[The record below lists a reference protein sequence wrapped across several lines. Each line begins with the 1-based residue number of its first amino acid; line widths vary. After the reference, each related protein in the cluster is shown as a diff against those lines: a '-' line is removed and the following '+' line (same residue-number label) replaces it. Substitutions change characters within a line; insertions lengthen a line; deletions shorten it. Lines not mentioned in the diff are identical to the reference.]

1 MKEVI
6 NRLMYEKELWD
17 RGYAH
22 IMGLDEVGRGCLA
35 GPVVAAGVILPTTLQ
50 QEMQYEKQHE
60 KLRDSKTLSL
70 KDRINM
76 TAWIKEHALAYT
88 VFFHPPVMI
97 DRLNILQASLDAMKQ
112 CVDQL
117 AHPIDYLLIDG
128 NKTLNVAH
136 PQQCIVKGDDRSA
149 SIAAASILAKT
160 SRDAYMQQLHAVY
173 PEFRWDK
180 NVGYPTAEHYSALQ
194 LYGFTEHHRQS
205 FNLKTQKQYDR

>member
-6 NRLMYEKELWD
+6 NRIMYEKELWD

-35 GPVVAAGVILPTTLQ
+35 GPVVAAGVILPPTLL
-50 QEMQYEKQHE
+50 QEMKYEKQHE

-70 KDRINM
+70 KDRVYM
-76 TAWIKEHALAYT
+76 TAWIKDHALVYT
-88 VFFHPPVMI
+88 VFFHPPEII
-97 DRLNILQASLDAMKQ
+97 DRLNILHASLDAMKQ

-160 SRDAYMQQLHAVY
+160 SRDAYMQQLHAAY

-180 NVGYPTAEHYSALQ
+180 NVGYPTAEHYSALR

-205 FNLKTQKQYDR
+205 FNLKTQKQYNR